1 MQPWRPQIRS
11 QGRASHAAD
20 RLVHSVHA
28 GARTGCG
35 LFRLSLGEALQ
46 ICEQSPTAWVIG
58 GAQIYAQALPLARR
72 IEVTEIDQNF
82 VGDAFAPS
90 LGSEWTETART
101 RHVSADGLPFSFVT
115 LVRA

>member
-1 MQPWRPQIRS
+1 M
-11 QGRASHAAD
+11 
-20 RLVHSVHA
+20 
-28 GARTGCG
+28 
-35 LFRLSLGEALQ
+35 
-46 ICEQSPTAWVIG
+46 IG